1 MRWVKRAALLAL
13 AAGAL
18 FLVDRR
24 WRSGPAYT
32 AEWLSA
38 GDVKVRAL
46 RAGRGDTTLLFL
58 HGYVESLLAW
68 RAQVDHY
75 RGRYRVV
82 AVDVP
87 GFGESDKPVG
97 PYTLSA
103 QEQRLSAFLDRWTDG
118 PVIVVGHSMG
128 GELAADLA
136 LQRSDRVIALA
147 LVAPAGWGLAAHL
160 DSLRPGTIAAIGW
173 ASAIAGSSLLPI
185 HDPNWLAEPEARL
198 AYDPLG
204 DPAYR
209 AAAAAVM
216 HDFDFAAL
224 ADSAPDIRQPVLL
237 IWGREDPTIPFAVGE
252 RLASLLPCVTFEP
265 LGRTL
270 HRPHETDPDTVN
282 SLIDAF
288 LRHPTCGHPGP

>member
-1 MRWVKRAALLAL
+1 MRWVKRAGLLAL
-13 AAGAL
+13 TAGAVL
-18 FLVDRR
+18 LVDRR

-38 GDVKVRAL
+38 GDVNVRAL

-58 HGYVESLLAW
+58 HGYMESLLAW

-75 RGRYRVV
+75 QGRYRVV
-82 AVDVP
+82 AIDVP
-87 GFGESDKPVG
+87 GFGISDKPPG

-103 QEQRLSAFLDRWTDG
+103 QEQRLSAFVDRWTAG
-118 PVIVVGHSMG
+118 PVVVVGHSMG
-128 GELAADLA
+128 GELAAALA
-136 LQRSDRVIALA
+136 LRRPDRVVALV
-147 LVAPAGWGLAAHL
+147 LVAPAGWGLAPHL
-160 DSLRPGTIAAIGW
+160 DSLRSGTITAIGW

-185 HDPNWLAEPEARL
+185 HDPNWLAEPVARR
-198 AYDPLG
+198 AYDPLR

-209 AAAAAVM
+209 TAATAVM

-224 ADSAPDIRQPVLL
+224 ADSASEIHQPVLL

-252 RLASLLPCVTFEP
+252 RLASALPCATFAP

-282 SLIDAF
+282 ALIDTF
-288 LRHPTCGHPGP
+288 LKDPACGHPTP